1 MFRRKFQRLHQT
13 SLIVPCALVVL
24 AAAVASPAHAQVKVE
39 DLIGKAVPDITD
51 AIEKPVEQAIK
62 LFGDQKFDEAR
73 DLLKATREKNPQ
85 LPPEGVIMA
94 QLMVGINQGM
104 AARGEL
110 ERTVLSDPKDP
121 EPYLVFGD
129 LAFQNRQV
137 TESSLCFE
145 KANELVQSYASNPTR
160 KRDLQIRAFAGLAA
174 VASARMLYPLEEKYL
189 NEWIKLE
196 PDSTAAYTR
205 LGRAQYMQKSEASA
219 QTAYKTFQKLYDE
232 IDKVKD
238 PAKKVPRAE
247 VNMAVLYTQ
256 DDKVSNAKK
265 LMELA
270 MSRATPDDVNTRLAV
285 SQWALENGEL
295 ELAKTAAAAA
305 LKADPDSLQ
314 GLLLMGITARYNKDY
329 PNAETFFRKAL
340 AKAPSNFAAMNN
352 LSIAMIDQPD
362 EAKRRQAL
370 EYAQL
375 NQRVNQDLNTP
386 AGRESGATLAW
397 VLFRMGQEADAEAA
411 AIRVLQS
418 GSISNEAAY
427 YLAKILSDRGRS
439 KEAKQILEPLIK
451 QPRFFPG
458 KDEAKDVLARLA
470 DQGDLLP

>member
-1 MFRRKFQRLHQT
+1 MAFAVSNS
-13 SLIVPCALVVL
+13 SL
-24 AAAVASPAHAQVKVE
+24 HAQVKVE
-39 DLIGKAVPDITD
+39 DLIGKAVPDITED
-51 AIEKPVEQAIK
+51 IEKPVAQAIK
-62 LFGDQKFDEAR
+62 LFSEGKFDEAR
-73 DLLKATREKNPQ
+73 TLLKETRAKKPQ

-94 QLMVGINQGM
+94 QLMVAINQGL

-110 ERTVLSDPKDP
+110 ERTILADPKDP

-145 KANELVQSYASNPTR
+145 KANELVQTYASNPRR
-160 KRDLQIRAFAGLAA
+160 KRDLQIRALAGLAA
-174 VASARMLYPLEEKYL
+174 IASARMQYPLEEKYL
-189 NEWIKLE
+189 NDWIKLE

-205 LGRAQYMQKSEASA
+205 LGRAQYMQKTDASA
-219 QTAYKTFQKLYDE
+219 GVAYKTFQKLYDE
-232 IDKVKD
+232 VDKAKD

-256 DDKVSNAKK
+256 DDKVANAKK
-265 LMELA
+265 LMDLA

-295 ELAKTAAAAA
+295 DLAKSAATAA

-314 GLLLMGITARYNKDY
+314 GMLLMGITARYAKDY
-329 PNAETFFRKAL
+329 PNAETYFRKAL

-397 VLFRMGQEADAEAA
+397 VLFNMGNEADAENA

-427 YLAKILSDRGRS
+427 YLAKILSDRGRA

-458 KDEAKDVLARLA
+458 KNEAKDVLARLG
-470 DQGDLLP
+470 DTGDLEP